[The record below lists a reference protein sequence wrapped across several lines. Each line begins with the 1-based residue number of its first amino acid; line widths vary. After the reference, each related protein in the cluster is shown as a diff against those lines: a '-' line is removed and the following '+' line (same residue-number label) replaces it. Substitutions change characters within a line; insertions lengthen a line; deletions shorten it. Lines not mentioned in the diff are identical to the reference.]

1 MKGNASNL
9 RGGVQRRR
17 SGDAVRRRAG
27 EGRGRWQVSTPTRK
41 ERQIVR
47 HFRRGGEIHGRINK
61 SRREKRSKRNQLR
74 QGRRMA
80 SLKEERI
87 ERREVAREERKE
99 VQIVR
104 EVREIRIDIAN
115 EVQGGSRLSKQKMTN
130 RENADLKRC
139 DNDGVRQ
146 GLRIGLFFYAT
157 FLLEKVMR
165 LQMYVSACNV
175 IQLTTLIV

>member
-1 MKGNASNL
+1 MTGGWRTGVRRKVGNGGRDGVKGHDSNL
-9 RGGVQRRR
+9 RGGVERRR
-17 SGDAVRRRAG
+17 SGDAVRRGAG

-87 ERREVAREERKE
+87 ERRELAREERE
-99 VQIVR
+99 EIQN
-104 EVREIRIDIAN
+104 VREIREISVNIAN
-115 EVQGGSRLSKQKMTN
+115 EVQGGSRLSKQKVTN
-130 RENADLKRC
+130 GEDANLKGAEALKQVW
-139 DNDGVRQ
+139 N
-146 GLRIGLFFYAT
+146 
-157 FLLEKVMR
+157 
-165 LQMYVSACNV
+165 N
-175 IQLTTLIV
+175 